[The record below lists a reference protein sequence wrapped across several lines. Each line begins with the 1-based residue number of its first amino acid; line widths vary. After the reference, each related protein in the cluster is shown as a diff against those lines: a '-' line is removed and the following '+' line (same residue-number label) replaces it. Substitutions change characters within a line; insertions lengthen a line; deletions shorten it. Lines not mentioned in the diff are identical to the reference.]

1 MNARIESKAPNAA
14 ARPAVPVVRCDCE
27 VLQPVSSHNADKP
40 DFGFSAF
47 ANAVWSR
54 ICCGL
59 SVAMQR
65 VSPKQSFTV
74 ADQSRTQ
81 TALLLLAAWTFKT
94 QTKRTCSNVDIA
106 HAAFIRSRSTGHAIL
121 SFGALSDTLQIFRA
135 DYLFDVEER

>member
-1 MNARIESKAPNAA
+1 MLHERWQEQTFAARAA
-14 ARPAVPVVRCDCE
+14 ANHHRTNGMR
-27 VLQPVSSHNADKP
+27 DKP

-47 ANAVWSR
+47 ANAAWSR